1 MAGLKRGV
9 TGAIDSDGDG
19 IPDIDE
25 TFDYVIV
32 CNNDSR
38 FREKREELKPQD
50 GFPADEIPPTD
61 PMVRHLKT
69 KLAQMHLR
77 IHGFPSATWDLYYI
91 QITADEDI
99 LLYWAEQM
107 ELPMRLTTRASIA
120 ADKMLGLRLMPE
132 EERPADYEAQME
144 KLEKERADASTA
156 RQYAE
161 FGGMVPF
168 RAEKKK
174 EFRPSRNKHFQQS
187 MFCSGE
193 RQRII
198 KYLIE
203 NEHDG
208 LDLNESK
215 LKKPKKDGL
224 MASFNPLN
232 MRRDDDDDEDLD
244 DIGIM
249 IEAII
254 EEEKHSVGQ
263 LAVQSNN
270 DVDAQEAWNED
281 DRRAELQTLG
291 VDEVRKQCRMWVM
304 IKDYFPLH
312 DQFELE
318 FLIDTWAK
326 RNVLGEVTQNFDWQT
341 LGVSGLIDS
350 LTEQPIDEIRD
361 YYGEQ
366 IALYF
371 AFIQTYTR
379 SLIWPTMLG
388 IITMVGHFQNGV
400 EGNQLTVVYSILVS
414 FWSVYFLSKWKRRQ
428 AELMF
433 LWGTQNYEASETPR
447 DEFIRF
453 ARDPSKDGVVF
464 KKSDITGK
472 MEAVETTPWMK
483 YVRISGS
490 VAVILFFMGL
500 VYLTVM
506 FAMWVKL
513 DSDTKYASQ
522 IGSLISA
529 SSIVIFA
536 KVYEQVAVYLTDME
550 NHRTQTQYEDA
561 QITKSFL
568 FQAFNNFFVLFFI
581 AFLKQGTIDTVGFIE
596 VDARN
601 STCIL
606 KEIDCNAEEL
616 HIEVADHCIDG
627 KLQVPSCMS
636 ELQTQLLIV
645 FCLKQVLLGS
655 LEIIIPLVKAKTRA
669 AVKQTQMESLKKEK
683 GNDLNDLHA
692 SSVGEEHRL
701 EPYGTVF
708 GDYNELAI
716 QFGYSTLFAVAL
728 PLAPLL
734 AMINNCAEMR
744 TDAYKLCKVHR
755 RPEFATRQDI
765 GSWQTVYETIAI
777 MAVMNNAML
786 TGFVGSQTA
795 VWLGE
800 DRYEEMSSERRMLD
814 PYLWMVA
821 VLIEHCI
828 LGLRFAVFSV
838 VPDQPSWIA
847 KAKLQI
853 EHTLDD
859 RLMTDNEKK
868 LKKQEVRNTFAHLN
882 LGCCCNVASGSL
894 GGVTD
899 FVLRICYIVALEFT
913 ACQVQKEKDDRAQ
926 NEPDSCKC
934 RNRARL

>member
-1 MAGLKRGV
+1 MPELKRAASEKAFTGLKRGV
-9 TGAIDSDGDG
+9 SGVLDSDGDG

-25 TFDYVIV
+25 TFDYAIV
-32 CNNDSR
+32 CNNDSA
-38 FREKREELKPQD
+38 FREKPDALEKQE
-50 GFPADEIPPTD
+50 GFPEDEIPPTD
-61 PMVRHLKT
+61 PMVRQLKT
-69 KLAQMHLR
+69 KLAHMHLR
-77 IHGFPSATWDLYYI
+77 IHGFPSVNWELYYM

-99 LLYWAEQM
+99 LLYWADQM
-107 ELPMRLTTRASIA
+107 ELPMRLTTRASIID
-120 ADKMLGLRLMPE
+120 DKMLDLYEMPE
-132 EERPADYEAQME
+132 EERPADYEGQME
-144 KLEKERADASTA
+144 NLRKEREDASTS
-156 RQYAE
+156 REYAE

-168 RAEKKK
+168 RAEKKE
-174 EFRPSRNKHFQQS
+174 EFRPSRNKHFRES

-198 KYLIE
+198 KYIIE

-208 LDLNESK
+208 LDLNESR
-215 LKKPKKDGL
+215 LKKPKSAGGL
-224 MASFNPLN
+224 LASFNLNPLQGSEA
-232 MRRDDDDDEDLD
+232 DDNEEADDVQQ
-244 DIGIM
+244 M

-254 EEEKHSVGQ
+254 EEERHSVGQ
-263 LAVQSNN
+263 LAVEGNN
-270 DVDAQEAWNED
+270 DVNAQDKVAWNED
-281 DRRAELQTLG
+281 ARREELEAMG
-291 VDEVRKQCRMWVM
+291 ENEVRKACRMWVM

-312 DQFELE
+312 DDFELE
-318 FLIDTWAK
+318 FLVDNWAK
-326 RNVLGEVTQNFDWQT
+326 RNVLGEAIQNFDWQT
-341 LGVSGLIDS
+341 LGLSGLIDS

-400 EGNQLTVVYSILVS
+400 EGNQLTVAYSILVS

-433 LWGTQNYEASETPR
+433 LWGTADYEASETPR
-447 DEFIRF
+447 DEFVRF

-464 KKSDITGK
+464 KVSDITGK

-483 YVRISGS
+483 YVRIAGS

-581 AFLKQGTIDTVGFIE
+581 AFLKQGTIDSVGFIE

-606 KEIDCNAEEL
+606 KEIDCDADDL
-616 HIEVADHCIDG
+616 HAEVADHCIDG

-669 AVKQTQMESLKKEK
+669 ALVQAQMEDLKSK
-683 GNDLNDLHA
+683 GTNLNDLHA
-692 SSVGEEHRL
+692 SSVGEEYRM

-708 GDYNELAI
+708 GDYNELAV

-744 TDAYKLCKVHR
+744 SDAFKLCKVHR

-765 GSWQTVYETIAI
+765 GSWQTVYESIAI

-800 DRYEEMSSERRMLD
+800 DRYEEMSSARRMLD

-853 EHTLDD
+853 EHTVQD
-859 RLMTDNEKK
+859 RLMTDEEKR
-868 LKKQEVRNTFAHLN
+868 LKKTEVLSTFAHHLN
-882 LGCCCNVASGSL
+882 LSYCCV
-894 GGVTD
+894 VI
-899 FVLRICYIVALEFT
+899 VL
-913 ACQVQKEKDDRAQ
+913 
-926 NEPDSCKC
+926 
-934 RNRARL
+934 